1 MFFDQI
7 KRNSK
12 RSRRENGLYFGSLI
26 VAIVSFY
33 ILLSLEEQDVMTF
46 LKTMESDAVQK
57 LLLLIPMVYML
68 SLFFIFFLVY
78 FASRY
83 QLQRRSHEFGI
94 YQMLGM
100 KRSTLFSMLMG
111 ETILNSVIAL
121 LIGIPA
127 ALFLTELISLAM
139 AKLVG
144 LGIIGHHFRL
154 SIPGLAGTVAGFLAV
169 QLLAMLILSFS
180 MSCKEPIQLLKD
192 EKESSQK
199 ILSAKTGWLALIFGI
214 ILLLVAYGL
223 GIFLLSSLSQVI
235 TLTILVT
242 GILGT
247 FLLFKGLGTFIGRLV
262 RRKSKYSTGLYTFT
276 GRQLQENV
284 LNQSKSLAVS
294 SLLILL
300 AMICVSFG
308 VGAAMGSGVSA
319 NRTTDFSFQG
329 NQTEIEKVLNS
340 EEIKPYVHSYY
351 PMYIDHLRTHNND
364 DDNGHEFSWSGLKAA
379 VESLPDSLTKQGL
392 LENLSDS
399 NYPYLISLGS
409 YNNLL
414 KTTGKQEITLAPGEV
429 ALYSSGQ
436 FQSVVQDFQQALQK
450 QAFVTI
456 DGVKYP
462 VAKQIQSDNLVA
474 DRSITIMEGLIVPD
488 EMYKALIEDKEP
500 FCWNMVMKPEY
511 IQENGLMQGMN
522 HVNSLLSKT
531 GIEYESY
538 LKSMGRQL
546 FYVVGGSYLT
556 LYIGVLFLIIAN
568 TVLGLKFLMQQ
579 RSTRQRY
586 ETLLTLGAKEDEICA
601 SARTQIRMFFGLVIS
616 AAVVSSVFGIWAMF
630 TSFLRLPNPAGIHR
644 IIPIAGGAMILFVL
658 LELIYIRVIEGASD
672 KEIRGINITDRG

>member
-33 ILLSLEEQDVMTF
+33 ILLSLGEQDVMTF
-46 LKTMESDAVQK
+46 LKTMESDAVQR

-68 SLFFIFFLVY
+68 SLFFVFFLVY

-127 ALFLTELISLAM
+127 ALFLTELISMSM

-144 LGIIGHHFRL
+144 LGIIGHQFRL
-154 SIPGLAGTVAGFLAV
+154 SIPGLGGTVAGFLAV
-169 QLLAMLILSFS
+169 QLMAMLILSFS
-180 MSCKEPIQLLKD
+180 MSRKEPIQLLKD

-199 ILSAKTGWLALIFGI
+199 ILSTKTGWLALIFGI
-214 ILLLVAYGL
+214 LLLLAAYGL
-223 GIFLLSSLSQVI
+223 GIFLLRTFSQLV

-247 FLLFKGLGTFIGRLV
+247 FLLFKGLGTFIGHKV
-262 RRKSKYSTGLYTFT
+262 YRKSEHSTGLYTFT

-308 VGAAMGSGVSA
+308 VGAAIGSGVSLG
-319 NRTTDFSFQG
+319 RTTDFSFQG
-329 NQTEIEKVLNS
+329 NQAEIEKVLNS
-340 EEIKPYVHSYY
+340 EEIRPYVYSYY
-351 PMYIDHLRTHNND
+351 PMYIDHLRTHNNVD
-364 DDNGHEFSWSGLKAA
+364 KGHEFSWSGLKAA
-379 VESLPDSLTKQGL
+379 VEALPDSSEKQGI
-392 LENLSDS
+392 LENLSDN
-399 NYPYLISLGS
+399 NYPYFISLSG
-409 YNNLL
+409 YNNLR
-414 KTTGKQEITLAPGEV
+414 KTTGKQEITLTPGEV

-436 FQSVVQDFQQALQK
+436 FQSVIQEFQQALQK

-462 VAKQIQSDNLVA
+462 VSNQLQSDNLVA
-474 DRSITIMEGLIVPD
+474 DRSITIMEGLVVPD
-488 EMYKALIEDKEP
+488 EMYKVLIEDKEP

-511 IQENGLMQGMN
+511 IQEKGLMQGMN

-546 FYVVGGSYLT
+546 FYVVGVSYLT
-556 LYIGVLFLIIAN
+556 LYIGILFLIIAN

-579 RSTRQRY
+579 RSTRHRY
-586 ETLLTLGAKEDEICA
+586 ETLLTLGAKEDELCV
-601 SARTQIRMFFGLVIS
+601 SARAQIRMFFGLVIS
-616 AAVVSSVFGIWAMF
+616 AAVVSSVFGIWSML
-630 TSFLRLPNPAGIHR
+630 TSFLKLPNPDAIHS
-644 IIPIAGGAMILFVL
+644 IIPIAGGAMALFVL
-658 LELIYIRVIEGASD
+658 LELIYIRIIEGASD
-672 KEIRGINITDRG
+672 REIRGINIIDRG